1 MNSTMLTQ
9 HDLAVK
15 GGQFV
20 APTVSAQ
27 YAAEYEAGFKAFFSK
42 RRSWCSTDAMR
53 EGWDAAAERGR
64 QQFARA
70 MLDSGVSG
78 VYDAEAM

>member
-1 MNSTMLTQ
+1 MNRHSLTQ

-27 YAAEYEAGFKAFFSK
+27 YAAEFEAGRKPFFSK

-53 EGWDAAAERGR
+53 EGWDAAAEQGR
-64 QQFARA
+64 QQYARA
-70 MLDSGVSG
+70 ML
-78 VYDAEAM
+78 AEAM

>member
-1 MNSTMLTQ
+1 MNRPMLTQ
-9 HDLAVK
+9 HDLAIK

-20 APTVSAQ
+20 APTVDAQ
-27 YAAEYEAGFKAFFSK
+27 YAAEYEAGRKAFYSK

-53 EGWDAAAERGR
+53 EGWDAAAEQGR

-70 MLDSGVSG
+70 ML
-78 VYDAEAM
+78 AQEAM

>member
-1 MNSTMLTQ
+1 MNGTMLTQ
-9 HDLAVK
+9 HDLAIK

-27 YAAEYEAGFKAFFSK
+27 YAAEFDAGFKAFFSK

-53 EGWDAAAERGR
+53 SGWDAAADKGAQMNE
-64 QQFARA
+64 RA
-70 MLDSGVSG
+70 MA
-78 VYDAEAM
+78 AEAM

>member
-1 MNSTMLTQ
+1 MSNTMLTQ
-9 HDLAVK
+9 HDLAIK

-27 YAAEYEAGFKAFFSK
+27 YAAEYDAGFKAFFSK

-53 EGWDAAAERGR
+53 EGWDAAAEAGR
-64 QQFARA
+64 QQYARA
-70 MLDSGVSG
+70 ML
-78 VYDAEAM
+78 AEAM

>member
-1 MNSTMLTQ
+1 MNMNRLTQ
-9 HDLAVK
+9 HDLAIK

-27 YAAEYEAGFKAFFSK
+27 YAAEYDAGYKAFFSK

-53 EGWDAAAERGR
+53 EGWDAAADKGR
-64 QQFARA
+64 QMNARA
-70 MLDSGVSG
+70 MA
-78 VYDAEAM
+78 AEAM

>member
-1 MNSTMLTQ
+1 MNGHSLTQ

-27 YAAEYEAGFKAFFSK
+27 YAAEFEAGRMAFFSK

-53 EGWDAAAERGR
+53 AGWDDAAEAGR
-64 QQFARA
+64 QQYARA
-70 MLDSGVSG
+70 ML
-78 VYDAEAM
+78 AEAM

>member
-1 MNSTMLTQ
+1 MSSTMLTQ

-15 GGQFV
+15 GGQYV

-27 YAAEYEAGFKAFFSK
+27 YAVEFEAGRKAFYSK

-53 EGWDAAAERGR
+53 AGWDDAAERGR
-64 QQFARA
+64 QQYARA

>member
-1 MNSTMLTQ
+1 MNGTMLTQ
-9 HDLAVK
+9 HDLAIK

-27 YAAEYEAGFKAFFSK
+27 YAAEFEAGRKAFFSK

-53 EGWDAAAERGR
+53 EGWDAAAEVGR
-64 QQFARA
+64 QMNARA
-70 MLDSGVSG
+70 MA
-78 VYDAEAM
+78 AEGM